1 MPSRISQAADSGTF
15 QVAGLGEILWDLLP
29 RGRQLGGAPA
39 NFAYHAAQ
47 LGLDAWIVS
56 SVGADSAGEDI
67 ARALDA
73 LGVRR
78 DVLAVS
84 PRYPTGAV
92 DVRVDENGEPEYNIR
107 TDVAWDHIPWSRM
120 LERLAGR
127 LQAVCFGA
135 LAQRSPDS
143 RATIRRF
150 LEATAADCLR
160 VFDVNLRQHWYSREV
175 IVDSLR
181 CANVVKL
188 NDAELPVLAEML
200 GLVGDAD
207 SVLGRMLELY
217 DLRMA
222 ALTRGA
228 HGSVLRT
235 PHERVEHPG
244 FPVEVA
250 DTVGAG
256 DAFTAALVA
265 GLLFGLEPVRINEIA
280 NRLGAYAASKP
291 GATPPAPPELRRLF
305 PRG

>member
-200 GLVGDAD
+200 GFVGDAD

-280 NRLGAYAASKP
+280 NQLGAYAASKP